1 MTENIL
7 KINDL
12 NEKYNTF
19 HDKVIQIVN
28 KNIPLKEL
36 SNKEIKRK
44 KKPWI
49 TKGITTSIHKRTSY
63 LNKFR
68 KTNNQLFFV
77 RYKYY
82 RDKINHLIRKSKK
95 DYYCNYFKKN
105 TDNTRK
111 MWQQINK
118 IVHKNKNKDSVTCI
132 KIEKGIVSDP
142 FVIGNKFNEFFTS
155 VASKLVSKIKT
166 KSSHEKFLDPKQPD
180 SMFLQPTNK
189 LKIEKL
195 INSLDSNKSSDIYG
209 MSPILRGFPRSYE
222 IGHDYSNI

>member
-1 MTENIL
+1 M
-7 KINDL
+7 
-12 NEKYNTF
+12 
-19 HDKVIQIVN
+19 
-28 KNIPLKEL
+28 

-44 KKPWI
+44 KKPCI

-95 DYYCNYFKKN
+95 DFYCNHFKKN
-105 TDNTRK
+105 NDNTRTIL
-111 MWQQINK
+111 QQINK

-132 KIEKGIVSDP
+132 KTEKGIVSDP
-142 FVIGNKFNEFFTS
+142 FITGNKFNGFFTS

-166 KSSHEKFLDPKQPD
+166 KSHEKFLDPKQPD

-189 LKIEKL
+189 LETEKL
-195 INSLDSNKSSDIYG
+195 INSLDSNKSSDI
-209 MSPILRGFPRSYE
+209 
-222 IGHDYSNI
+222 